1 MTEDK
6 KVAVNPEPQKSGS
19 GKKPVS
25 STGPQGVL
33 QRSSIEPK
41 AKNSHFYLLISFFI
55 VFLIPSIICVSYY
68 SFVASDRYAA
78 GAGFV
83 VRGLKNSGP
92 SDLIS
97 SFTGLT
103 SAGSTTSDSYV
114 IKKFIESPDLVR
126 ELDEELDLRAHYSNP
141 SIDWV
146 SRFNNQLSFEEF
158 VEYWK
163 WRSTTTYDSSTG
175 IVSFEVQAFDPQ
187 MAKRLAD
194 AILALTTK
202 LVNGLSEQA
211 RNDSLAFI
219 ALEVDLAEERLRKV
233 QQRIRDFRS
242 RNGSIDPALN
252 SELDAKLI
260 SSIESE
266 LSGVRARISAL
277 SKEVSSSSPIIR
289 QLKNKE
295 SALIQQIKKH
305 RKAIGDSGGRAGA
318 TPTASVIAEFESLQ
332 IEQTFAQQRYS
343 SALTSLES
351 ARMEADR
358 KQRYLAVYSRP
369 FVPEEALYPE
379 RIRNALLG
387 TILFFVFWVI
397 GTLITLAVRDHL
409 R

>member
-187 MAKRLAD
+187 TGNP
-194 AILALTTK
+194 TTSYDI
-202 LVNGLSEQA
+202 GGQIESA
-211 RNDSLAFI
+211 RNDLLVKTYGVQLRNKFSPTQNSDIEFGFKIERQSIKDLTNEWKLLDSLGYSTPRTYIENSANLD
-219 ALEVDLAEERLRKV
+219 ASDLDLAYHIKG
-233 QQRIRDFRS
+233 
-242 RNGSIDPALN
+242 NNKLN
-252 SELDAKLI
+252 A
-260 SSIESE
+260 
-266 LSGVRARISAL
+266 
-277 SKEVSSSSPIIR
+277 
-289 QLKNKE
+289 N
-295 SALIQQIKKH
+295 
-305 RKAIGDSGGRAGA
+305 
-318 TPTASVIAEFESLQ
+318 
-332 IEQTFAQQRYS
+332 RYS
-343 SALTSLES
+343 A
-351 ARMEADR
+351 
-358 KQRYLAVYSRP
+358 YLQYSKRVSRRE
-369 FVPEEALYPE
+369 FKSCGCN
-379 RIRNALLG
+379 I
-387 TILFFVFWVI
+387 W
-397 GTLITLAVRDHL
+397 
-409 R
+409 